1 VALAESRVA
10 GAVTLEAA
18 ADNGGWVAICHPGAT
33 PSHPELVRGEH
44 GAEPIDDLLAWD
56 QAGRW
61 VVTRERG
68 APLLVDVLTG
78 DRTDLAALGLDDRDD
93 ALDRRQHRALAFD
106 PRGEVLAYVRRRGS
120 SELVLRALPSGEERS
135 VKALPGEPWRMEWDQ
150 NGETLVVSVIAVDS
164 TRNGSLEFPVR
175 LRKAPRLACSGLS
188 PKFRI
193 SPEVGDRPTTVLV
206 SRDGSSAT
214 LAPDFVVPFG
224 RGFIARAGDG
234 ALSLVR
240 GTLRQPLADADCL
253 GRVLVADPSR
263 SLALVSCTNDKPPP
277 AANGAKRPKR
287 VGVELVGI
295 GYRQELGAVVQ
306 PMALDRWPE
315 TPRRLVPMYPGMDTL
330 LVDLDQR
337 RALALRPGDRVL
349 ATSGAH
355 ALVRRE
361 RAVLAFDADSST
373 ETPLVANVEPFAGLV
388 VSGALAAVGSTL
400 LDASTARIVGTLPG
414 RPLLL
419 TPSGDALVAEGG
431 TASADA
437 FARGPLRWH
446 RAAAPK

>member
-1 VALAESRVA
+1 ALAELRET

-18 ADNGGWVAICHPGAT
+18 ADNGGWITVCHPGAT
-33 PSHPELVRGEH
+33 PPRPALIRGEH
-44 GAEPIDDLLAWD
+44 DAEPIDDLLAWD

-61 VVTRERG
+61 VVTREQG
-68 APLLVDVLTG
+68 KPMLVDVITG
-78 DRTDLAALGLDDRDD
+78 DRTDLAALGFDDRDD
-93 ALDRRQHRALAFD
+93 ALDRRPHRALAFD
-106 PRGEVLAYVRRRGS
+106 PRGEVLAYVRRRGAP
-120 SELVLRALPSGEERS
+120 ELVLRARPGGDERL
-135 VKALPGEPWRMEWDQ
+135 VKALPGEPWRMTWDQ
-150 NGETLVVSVIAVDS
+150 NGETLVVSVIAED
-164 TRNGSLEFPVR
+164 TTKNGSLDFPVR
-175 LRKAPRLACSGLS
+175 RRVAPRLACSGLL

-193 SPEVGDRPTTVLV
+193 GPEVGDRPTTVLV
-206 SRDGSSAT
+206 SRDGASVT
-214 LAPDFVVPFG
+214 LAPDFVAPFG
-224 RGFIARAGDG
+224 RGFIARGRDG

-240 GTLRQPLADADCL
+240 GTVRQPLADAECL

-277 AANGAKRPKR
+277 APNGTKRPKR
-287 VGVELVGI
+287 VGVELVGV
-295 GYRQELGAVVQ
+295 GYRQELGVVVQ

-315 TPRRLVPMYPGMDTL
+315 MPRRLVPIYPGMETML
-330 LVDLDQR
+330 IDLDQR
-337 RALALRPGDRVL
+337 RALTLKPGDRVL

-361 RAVLAFDADSST
+361 RALLAFDADQST
-373 ETPLVANVEPFAGLV
+373 ETPLVQNVAPFAGLV
-388 VSGALAAVGSTL
+388 VSGSLAAVGTTL
-400 LDASTARIVGTLPG
+400 LDAAVPRVVGTLPG

-446 RAAAPK
+446 RATAPK

>member
-1 VALAESRVA
+1 MAELREA
-10 GAVTLEAA
+10 GAVTVEAA

-33 PSHPELVRGEH
+33 PPRPELIRGEH

-61 VVTRERG
+61 VVTREHG
-68 APLLVDVLTG
+68 KPLLVDVITG
-78 DRTDLAALGLDDRDD
+78 DRTDLAALGFDDRDD
-93 ALDRRQHRALAFD
+93 ALDRRPHRALAFD

-120 SELVLRALPSGEERS
+120 TELVLRALPGGEER
-135 VKALPGEPWRMEWDQ
+135 VVRPLPGEPWRMTWDQ
-150 NGETLVVSVIAVDS
+150 NGETLVVSVIAED
-164 TRNGSLEFPVR
+164 TTKNGSLDFPVR
-175 LRKAPRLACSGLS
+175 RRVAPRLACSGLL

-193 SPEVGDRPTTVLV
+193 GSEVGDRPTTVLV
-206 SRDGSSAT
+206 SRDTASAT

-224 RGFIARAGDG
+224 RGFIARGSDG

-240 GTLRQPLADADCL
+240 GTVRQPLADAECL

-277 AANGAKRPKR
+277 APNGTKRPKR
-287 VGVELVGI
+287 VGVELVGV
-295 GYRQELGAVVQ
+295 GYRQDFGVVVQ

-315 TPRRLVPMYPGMDTL
+315 TPRRLVPIYPGMETML
-330 LVDLDQR
+330 IDLDQR
-337 RALALRPGDRVL
+337 RAVPLRQGDRVL
-349 ATSGAH
+349 TTSGPH

-361 RAVLAFDADSST
+361 RTLVAIDADRGT
-373 ETPLVANVEPFAGLV
+373 ETSLVPNVEPFAGLV
-388 VSGALAAVGSTL
+388 VNGALAAVGATL
-400 LDASTARIVGTLPG
+400 LDATAARVVGTLPG

-419 TPSGDALVAEGG
+419 TPSGDALLAEGG

>member
-1 VALAESRVA
+1 M
-10 GAVTLEAA
+10 
-18 ADNGGWVAICHPGAT
+18 DGGLPPGRSA
-33 PSHPELVRGEH
+33 PRPELIRGEH

-56 QAGRW
+56 AAGRW
-61 VVTRERG
+61 LVTREQG
-68 APLLVDVLTG
+68 KPVLVDVLTG
-78 DRTDLAALGLDDRDD
+78 DRTDLAALGFDDRDD

-135 VKALPGEPWRMEWDQ
+135 VKALPGEPWRMTWDQ
-150 NGETLVVSVIAVDS
+150 NGETLVVSVIADD
-164 TRNGSLEFPVR
+164 TTKNGALDFPVR
-175 LRKAPRLACSGLS
+175 LRKAPRLACSGLL
-188 PKFRI
+188 PKFRVT
-193 SPEVGDRPTTVLV
+193 PEVGDKPSTVLV

-224 RGFIARAGDG
+224 RGFIARASDG
-234 ALSLVR
+234 ALTLVH
-240 GTLRQPLADADCL
+240 GTVRQPLADAECL

-263 SLALVSCTNDKPPP
+263 SLLLVSCTNDKPPP
-277 AANGAKRPKR
+277 APNGNKRPKR
-287 VGVELVGI
+287 VGVELVGV
-295 GYRQELGAVVQ
+295 GYRQELGVVVQ

-315 TPRRLVPMYPGMDTL
+315 LPRRLVPIYPGMDTML
-330 LVDLDQR
+330 IDLDQR
-337 RALALRPGDRVL
+337 RALPLRPSDRVL

-361 RAVLAFDADSST
+361 RTLVAFDADHGS
-373 ETPLVANVEPFAGLV
+373 ETSLVANVEPFAGLV
-388 VSGALAAVGSTL
+388 VNGTLAAVGTTL
-400 LDASTARIVGTLPG
+400 LDAAAARIVGTLPG